1 MASLRQSPTTSVQLR
16 LARVRKIT
24 ATLRRRTEAG
34 KRLAQLYLSSTHNS
48 RRSTENVSGHD
59 EPVPDGGLTAIDRE
73 REAKGIA
80 RRSSRLEQYDTQNS
94 RLEVVARF
102 FASLSSGGA
111 DVVVWQQLAAT
122 RSRRGNGQQ
131 RSSIDCLGASVVPT
145 VAVSL
150 LSALKIASL
159 PRCGPSMKRGPRFE
173 PSARYFRYL
182 TFERVVTS
190 T

>member
-1 MASLRQSPTTSVQLR
+1 MSSLRQSPTTFVQLR
-16 LARVRKIT
+16 LAIVRKIT
-24 ATLRRRTEAG
+24 ATLRRRKKAG
-34 KRLAQLYLSSTHNS
+34 ERLAQLYLSSTDNS

-102 FASLSSGGA
+102 FSLSSGGA

-122 RSRRGNGQQ
+122 G
-131 RSSIDCLGASVVPT
+131 
-145 VAVSL
+145 
-150 LSALKIASL
+150 
-159 PRCGPSMKRGPRFE
+159 GP
-173 PSARYFRYL
+173 
-182 TFERVVTS
+182 
-190 T
+190 